1 MCGFL
6 GKISKE
12 EFSTTRFESANEH
25 NICRGPDSIKR
36 SQGRFSDIEKFDSRS
51 FYCFLFNRLSI
62 IDLSEEAMQ
71 PMTSEEYK
79 TIILFNGEI
88 YNHRELRSL
97 LENKGIKFKTSHSDT
112 EVLLNGFSYYGPSF
126 VERIIGQFA
135 IVFVDVKKE
144 KLFLI
149 RDRVGQKPLYYT
161 IDKKAVSFSSNLKS
175 LIKIKENDD
184 LNERELVNYLNFG
197 VVPSPN
203 TLFKNISKLE
213 PASIIEVDFSD
224 DEIKYIKDT
233 YWKIGDYV
241 NNNKFD
247 KEEFFNIFFDSV
259 RIRLESD
266 VPIASFASGGLDS
279 TAIIKALY
287 DMGNKEINT
296 FSITNYE
303 QKYDESKWSNA
314 VAEKYKTNHTQ
325 HQLASSISDEDIF
338 KSIDIFDDPYSDPS
352 TVPSYILSK
361 GISSSYKVAISGDG
375 GDELLGGYERLN
387 KTLLKKNAL
396 KSSFENLYNLYPAPL
411 GTGNEFL
418 NKSNNIEVAYPS
430 FFEDLKLLGLLD
442 IKPENRF
449 SQEYMHNSDNPYK
462 DLLISD
468 YKFYLYEMMTHKIDR
483 TSMANSLEVR
493 SPFLDHRLIE
503 YIIGSEN
510 SYYEN
515 SNPKKIIKDYLIKDF
530 DKEFIYRKKQGFV
543 FNLEGWVYNNLNIIQ
558 DTINEGTYI
567 NSLNK
572 NIIRLLSIRKSRIN
586 GQRIWR
592 LFFLERYLRNILM

>member
-1 MCGFL
+1 MCGFIGQVSDNL
-6 GKISKE
+6 IDFDLVNK
-12 EFSTTRFESANEH
+12 ANDH
-25 NICRGPDSIKR
+25 IICRGPDQTKQLSNQNYETIN
-36 SQGRFSDIEKFDSRS
+36 FDNE
-51 FYCFLFNRLSI
+51 FNVFQVFNRLSI
-62 IDLSEEAMQ
+62 LDLSETASQ
-71 PMTSEEYK
+71 PMISEEYR
-79 TIILFNGEI
+79 TSILFNGEI
-88 YNHRELRSL
+88 YNHKELRAY
-97 LENKGIKFKTSHSDT
+97 LEDLGIKFKSNHSDT
-112 EVLLNGFSYYGPSF
+112 EVALLGLSKFGVSF
-126 VERIIGQFA
+126 IEKLKGQFS
-135 IVFVDVKKE
+135 IVFFNYKNNE
-144 KLFLI
+144 IYLI
-149 RDRVGQKPLYYT
+149 RDRLGQKPLFYSLE
-161 IDKKAVSFSSNLKS
+161 DNSLLFSSNLKALLNIS
-175 LIKIKENDD
+175 EKKIIKESS
-184 LNERELVNYLNFG
+184 LNEYLSLG
-197 VVPSPN
+197 VVTSPN
-203 TLFKNISKLE
+203 TLFEDIYKVKPSEVIVIDVGKKISIKYKNFYWDLKDYKNNNDFDSNKFYQFLTDSLNKRLNADVPVANLVSGGIDSTLLLKLTSDQE
-213 PASIIEVDFSD
+213 SNPNTYSSIQDNEKYNEEVWINEVLNVYRTSHTSNKIKNKIGHEEIIE
-224 DEIKYIKDT
+224 
-233 YWKIGDYV
+233 
-241 NNNKFD
+241 
-247 KEEFFNIFFDSV
+247 
-259 RIRLESD
+259 
-266 VPIASFASGGLDS
+266 
-279 TAIIKALY
+279 
-287 DMGNKEINT
+287 
-296 FSITNYE
+296 
-303 QKYDESKWSNA
+303 
-314 VAEKYKTNHTQ
+314 
-325 HQLASSISDEDIF
+325 
-338 KSIDIFDDPYSDPS
+338 SIDIFDEPYSDPS

-361 GISSSYKVAISGDG
+361 AISGAYKVAISGDG

>member
-1 MCGFL
+1 
-6 GKISKE
+6 
-12 EFSTTRFESANEH
+12 
-25 NICRGPDSIKR
+25 
-36 SQGRFSDIEKFDSRS
+36 
-51 FYCFLFNRLSI
+51 
-62 IDLSEEAMQ
+62 
-71 PMTSEEYK
+71 
-79 TIILFNGEI
+79 
-88 YNHRELRSL
+88 
-97 LENKGIKFKTSHSDT
+97 
-112 EVLLNGFSYYGPSF
+112 
-126 VERIIGQFA
+126 
-135 IVFVDVKKE
+135 
-144 KLFLI
+144 
-149 RDRVGQKPLYYT
+149 
-161 IDKKAVSFSSNLKS
+161 
-175 LIKIKENDD
+175 
-184 LNERELVNYLNFG
+184 
-197 VVPSPN
+197 
-203 TLFKNISKLE
+203 
-213 PASIIEVDFSD
+213 
-224 DEIKYIKDT
+224 
-233 YWKIGDYV
+233 
-241 NNNKFD
+241 
-247 KEEFFNIFFDSV
+247 
-259 RIRLESD
+259 
-266 VPIASFASGGLDS
+266 
-279 TAIIKALY
+279 
-287 DMGNKEINT
+287 MGNKEINT

-503 YIIGSEN
+503 YVIGSEN

-567 NSLNK
+567 NLSL
-572 NIIRLLSIRKSRIN
+572 IHI
-586 GQRIWR
+586 
-592 LFFLERYLRNILM
+592 

>member
-224 DEIKYIKDT
+224 NEIKYIKDT

>member
-1 MCGFL
+1 
-6 GKISKE
+6 
-12 EFSTTRFESANEH
+12 
-25 NICRGPDSIKR
+25 
-36 SQGRFSDIEKFDSRS
+36 
-51 FYCFLFNRLSI
+51 
-62 IDLSEEAMQ
+62 
-71 PMTSEEYK
+71 
-79 TIILFNGEI
+79 
-88 YNHRELRSL
+88 
-97 LENKGIKFKTSHSDT
+97 
-112 EVLLNGFSYYGPSF
+112 
-126 VERIIGQFA
+126 
-135 IVFVDVKKE
+135 
-144 KLFLI
+144 
-149 RDRVGQKPLYYT
+149 
-161 IDKKAVSFSSNLKS
+161 
-175 LIKIKENDD
+175 LIKK
-184 LNERELVNYLNFG
+184 
-197 VVPSPN
+197 
-203 TLFKNISKLE
+203 K
-213 PASIIEVDFSD
+213 
-224 DEIKYIKDT
+224 
-233 YWKIGDYV
+233 
-241 NNNKFD
+241 
-247 KEEFFNIFFDSV
+247 FFNIFFDSV

-515 SNPKKIIKDYLIKDF
+515 SNPKKKKKDYLIKDF
-530 DKEFIYRKKQGFV
+530 VK
-543 FNLEGWVYNNLNIIQ
+543 NLVGGRSKDCINLKVGI
-558 DTINEGTYI
+558 
-567 NSLNK
+567 
-572 NIIRLLSIRKSRIN
+572 
-586 GQRIWR
+586 
-592 LFFLERYLRNILM
+592 